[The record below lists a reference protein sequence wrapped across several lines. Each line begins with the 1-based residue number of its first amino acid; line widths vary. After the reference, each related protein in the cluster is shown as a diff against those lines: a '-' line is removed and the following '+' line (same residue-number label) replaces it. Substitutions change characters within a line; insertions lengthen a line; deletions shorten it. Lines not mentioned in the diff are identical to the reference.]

1 MKLFARLAAVLA
13 LVVAAAFAAPSFAA
27 APAGTP
33 HLLLQLKDGT
43 VDIELEP
50 KLAPNHVERIV
61 TLTRQGFYNGL
72 KFHRVIAGF
81 MAQTGDPKGDGTG
94 GSSLPDLKAEFSNE
108 PFVRG
113 TLAGPAGESWSA
125 ALGQAVL
132 TLPIQLLVSALSTGV
147 IHGAARVMFGA
158 SGRFIALLRVLWLAS
173 IVGWLGIVPVV
184 GGLVAGVWS
193 LLITL
198 VTFEEIDGVERLQA
212 LLLVVAFGALSFVA
226 MAFGAAAFR

>member
-1 MKLFARLAAVLA
+1 MKLFARLAAALA

-61 TLTRQGFYNGL
+61 TLTKQGFYNGL

-113 TLAGPAGESWSA
+113 T
-125 ALGQAVL
+125 V
-132 TLPIQLLVSALSTGV
+132 
-147 IHGAARVMFGA
+147 GAARASDPDSANSQFFIMYGDGSFLNGQYTVFGKVV
-158 SGRFIALLRVLWLAS
+158 SGMEFVDNIKKGDEADN
-173 IVGWLGIVPVV
+173 GM
-184 GGLVAGVWS
+184 
-193 LLITL
+193 
-198 VTFEEIDGVERLQA
+198 VTDPDKIISAKIEYK
-212 LLLVVAFGALSFVA
+212 
-226 MAFGAAAFR
+226 